1 MHTVWEEVSFVLMK
15 GKEGENV
22 YANMTS
28 QDFQI
33 YLSQLM
39 SIQAYQ
45 IL

>member
-33 YLSQLM
+33 NFFINKMLN
-39 SIQAYQ
+39 
-45 IL
+45 